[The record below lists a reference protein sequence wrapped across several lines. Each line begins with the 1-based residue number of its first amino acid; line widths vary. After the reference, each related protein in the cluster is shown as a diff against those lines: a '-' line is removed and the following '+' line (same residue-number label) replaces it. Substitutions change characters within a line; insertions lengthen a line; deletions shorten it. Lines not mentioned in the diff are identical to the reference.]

1 HQQISTTRRLSQ
13 LRLPRS
19 LRLMCE
25 LENTPPPPESTQR
38 DYFDVAGSTGH
49 PDKEKPATRAG
60 LPSQRQEVA

>member
-1 HQQISTTRRLSQ
+1 
-13 LRLPRS
+13 
-19 LRLMCE
+19 MCE